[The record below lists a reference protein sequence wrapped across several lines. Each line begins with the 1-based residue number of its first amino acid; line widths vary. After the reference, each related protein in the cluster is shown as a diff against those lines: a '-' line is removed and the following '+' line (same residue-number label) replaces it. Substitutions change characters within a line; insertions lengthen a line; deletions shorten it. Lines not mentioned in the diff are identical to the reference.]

1 METSNQFRKYKFSG
15 LLTGLF
21 AAVMLVTSCSKDD
34 DDELVISGEAKV
46 MVVNGASGSQPQDF
60 YLDNAKVNT
69 EAVAYSQSTAYLTTG
84 AGNGRKAEFKN
95 SGSASV
101 NFSGYVD
108 LAPNEN
114 YTFFYT
120 GKADGSG
127 NSSAV
132 FKDDKSSPSPN
143 KAKLRFVN
151 LAEGF
156 ASANLLV
163 TGGAAFAS
171 NVAFGTASNF
181 SEVDPGTFTLQ
192 TVLSTS
198 SSTSVNLGSFTL
210 QAGKIYTIYTS
221 GSLTGSAG
229 TAISAKML
237 VHN

>member
-1 METSNQFRKYKFSG
+1 MRTSNQFSKYQFSG
-15 LLTGLF
+15 LITGLLV
-21 AAVMLVTSCSKDD
+21 AVMLVTSCSKDD
-34 DDELVISGEAKV
+34 NELVISGEAKV
-46 MVVNGASGSQPQDF
+46 MIVNGASGSQAQDF
-60 YLDNAKVNT
+60 YLDNTKVNS
-69 EAVAYSQSTAYLTTG
+69 EAVAYSQNTAYLTTA

-95 SGSASV
+95 SGSTNV
-101 NFSGYVD
+101 NFTGYLD

-114 YTFFYT
+114 YTIFYT

-127 NSSAV
+127 NSSAA

-151 LAEGF
+151 LAEGL

-163 TGGAAFAS
+163 TGGAVFAS

-192 TVLSTS
+192 TVLA
-198 SSTSVNLGSFTL
+198 SSTSTSANLSSFTL

-221 GSLTGSAG
+221 GSLTGSAQ

>member
-1 METSNQFRKYKFSG
+1 MKTSNQFRKYKFPG

-34 DDELVISGEAKV
+34 NELVISGEAKV
-46 MVVNGASGSQPQDF
+46 MIVNGASGSQAQDF
-60 YLDNAKVNT
+60 YLDNTKVNA
-69 EAVAYSQSTAYLTTG
+69 EAVAYSQNTAYLTTA

-95 SGSASV
+95 SGSTNV
-101 NFSGYVD
+101 NFTGYLD

-114 YTFFYT
+114 YTIFYT

-127 NSSAV
+127 NSSAA

-151 LAEGF
+151 LAEGL

-163 TGGAAFAS
+163 TGGASFAS
-171 NVAFGTASNF
+171 NVAFGTASGF
-181 SEVDPGTFTLQ
+181 TEVDPGTFALQ
-192 TVLSTS
+192 TVLSAST
-198 SSTSVNLGSFTL
+198 STSVNLGSFTL

-221 GSLTGSAG
+221 GSLTGSAQ